1 MAPINQVP
9 DAGARVGYANGLELP
24 QHGVIEGTGSPRTS
38 TSPHRVPSLSVTGEE
53 EPITPRVG
61 ESGANEE
68 ETAILPRTSSPSQ
81 VAQGKKPMGPRTKE
95 TGNSIQL
102 GQVSSSNS
110 PSPSPEPVA
119 SS

>member
-9 DAGARVGYANGLELP
+9 DAGARVGLANGLEIP
-24 QHGVIEGTGSPRTS
+24 SHSVIEGENPRTS
-38 TSPHRVPSLSVTGEE
+38 TSPQRVPSLSVTGED
-53 EPITPRVG
+53 EPITPRPG
-61 ESGANEE
+61 DSGEE
-68 ETAILPRTSSPSQ
+68 ETAPVLPRTNSASQ
-81 VAQGKKPMGPRTKE
+81 VAQGKRPMGPRTKE

-110 PSPSPEPVA
+110 ASPSPEP